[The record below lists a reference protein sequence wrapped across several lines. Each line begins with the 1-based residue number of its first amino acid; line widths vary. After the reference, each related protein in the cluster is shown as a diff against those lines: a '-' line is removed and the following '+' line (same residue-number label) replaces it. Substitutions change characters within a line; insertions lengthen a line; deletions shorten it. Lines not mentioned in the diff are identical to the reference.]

1 MKIRNWLEEGK
12 KVPEFQSSG
21 WAFATRVGGGLFFL
35 AAFILFIV
43 AGSMSTKTNS
53 DFFHIIMAWGIG
65 AGILCFF
72 KAFLIDKLSEMSF
85 YSKLSAE
92 YLFELKNKQDKK
104 VKDSE
109 IK

>member
-21 WAFATRVGGGLFFL
+21 WAFATRIAGGFFFL
-35 AAFILFIV
+35 CSFIFFIAA
-43 AGSMSTKTNS
+43 GTKFKTDS
-53 DFFHIIMAWGIG
+53 HFLYMLMAYGIG
-65 AGILCFF
+65 AGILAFI

-92 YLFELKNKQDKK
+92 YLFELKNNQNKK